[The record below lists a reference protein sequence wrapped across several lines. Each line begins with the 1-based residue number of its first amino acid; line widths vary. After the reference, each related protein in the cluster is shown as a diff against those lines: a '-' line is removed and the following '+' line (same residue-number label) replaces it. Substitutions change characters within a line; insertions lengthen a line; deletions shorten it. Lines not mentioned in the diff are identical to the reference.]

1 MFGCHV
7 NTVNKLRN
15 FEGGMIVII
24 ISKTTTEAES
34 LDRMET
40 FQAMGFKIVL
50 FKNIP
55 WSPFF

>member
-34 LDRMET
+34 LDGMET

>member
-1 MFGCHV
+1 MFGCH
-7 NTVNKLRN
+7 VNKLRN

-55 WSPFF
+55 WGPLF